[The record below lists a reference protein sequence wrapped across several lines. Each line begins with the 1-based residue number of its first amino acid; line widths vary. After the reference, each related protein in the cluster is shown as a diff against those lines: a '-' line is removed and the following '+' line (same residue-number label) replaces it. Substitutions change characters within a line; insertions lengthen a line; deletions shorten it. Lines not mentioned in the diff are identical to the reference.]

1 MVGQCDLAQNSHNW
15 TYEDRSEKSKPGPSE
30 SPSRGQA
37 SGEAFTI
44 GGMGISQQ
52 LLFLLNAA
60 ALSGIYPALL
70 ITGWHSPTPKEG
82 KQFGEVLCP

>member
-1 MVGQCDLAQNSHNW
+1 MVGQCDVAQNSDTR
-15 TYEDRSEKSKPGPSE
+15 TYEDRSEKSKPGPFE
-30 SPSRGQA
+30 SPTRGQA

-60 ALSGIYPALL
+60 ALSGIYPAFPA
-70 ITGWHSPTPKEG
+70 TGG
-82 KQFGEVLCP
+82 IR